1 MGEGMRILSLSSV
14 VTGTLLAASLTAVAA
29 DLPVRAPLLPVAPV
43 TSWTGC
49 YIGGNIGGAFG
60 HASISGVSGSISRDG
75 SGFAGGGQI
84 GCDYQ
89 FSGGWVIGLRDMFD
103 GTSNKRSGTFAT
115 GPLAGSAVNFNNQW
129 FDTLTG
135 RLGYSFAPTT
145 LVYFQGGGAW
155 AHTSTNVIANG
166 VQTGQTSATRS
177 GWTIGGGVEWM
188 FAPHW
193 SWFLEGNYMDFGS
206 KSGIAVTP
214 LNPTCAAGC
223 AFTAKASESTVLT
236 GVNYRF

>member
-1 MGEGMRILSLSSV
+1 MRNTIATMAVFSALS
-14 VTGTLLAASLTAVAA
+14 TAALAA
-29 DLPVRAPLLPVAPV
+29 DLPRRAPPAYVPAPAAMT

-60 HASISGVSGSISRDG
+60 DASISGVAGTLSGNG
-75 SGFAGGGQI
+75 SGFAGGGQV

-89 FSGGWVIGLRDMFD
+89 FSGGWVIGFRDMLD
-103 GTSNKRSGTFAT
+103 ATSNKRSRTLAT
-115 GPLAGSAVNFNNQW
+115 APLAGDVVNFNNQW

-145 LVYFQGGGAW
+145 LAYFQGGGAW
-155 AHTSTNVIANG
+155 AHTSTNVTAGG
-166 VQTGQTSATRS
+166 VQIGQTSATRS
-177 GWTIGGGVEWM
+177 GWTIGGGLEWM

-206 KSGIAVTP
+206 KSGVAITP
-214 LNPTCAAGC
+214 VGTTCAPGC

>member
-1 MGEGMRILSLSSV
+1 MRTT
-14 VTGTLLAASLTAVAA
+14 VTTLAVLAALSTATMAA
-29 DLPVRAPLLPVAPV
+29 DLPVRAPAAVAPAPI
-43 TSWTGC
+43 TRQMWNGC

-60 HASISGVSGSISRDG
+60 DASISGVAGSISGNG

-89 FSGGWVIGLRDMFD
+89 SGDWVIGLRDMFD
-103 GTSNKRSGTFAT
+103 ATSNKRSGTLAT
-115 GPLAGSAVNFNNQW
+115 GPLAGNVVNFNNQW

-135 RLGYSFAPTT
+135 RLGYSFAPST

-155 AHTSTNVIANG
+155 AHTSTNVTFAG
-166 VQTGQTSATRS
+166 VQIGQTSATRS

-206 KSGIAVTP
+206 KSGVATRIGTA
-214 LNPTCAAGC
+214 CATGC
-223 AFTAKASESTVLT
+223 AFTAKANESTVLT